1 MRFTPEEIRFM
12 ELRVA
17 KWLGFHTEKKP
28 DGKYYLLNQS
38 GKLYTSWAY
47 SDESK
52 LLGHYPKFGTE
63 WQDAG
68 MLFDLLAEHCYS
80 PNLHSNMLTHSA
92 SGTLYAPNQ
101 QEVKV
106 YAGSSTEAILC
117 LADAIA
123 IRGRE
128 LENNR
133 NFIEDSLSEREL

>member
-1 MRFTPEEIRFM
+1 MRFTPEEIKIF
-12 ELRVA
+12 EVRVA
-17 KWLGFHTEKKP
+17 KWIGYHTELRDGLYQLMRKNGKP
-28 DGKYYLLNQS
+28 ADS
-38 GKLYTSWAY
+38 HRFEIESWCW
-47 SDESK
+47 D
-52 LLGHYPKFGTE
+52 HRPHFGTD
-63 WQDAG
+63 WTDAG
-68 MLFDLLAEHCYS
+68 MLFDLLAEYCYS